1 MFKILVWGA
10 LLISAYWLWP
20 IYILIGFAWAFIVA
34 GTSGGSYSGSSYS
47 GYSSSYRPSRRRRA
61 TPKYKPY
68 KIKFKKQVVYK
79 VPKIRY
85 KKPKPR
91 PKGRKLL
98 DGHTQYMKTFGSK
111 KYWTPKSRWKDRTD

>member
-1 MFKILVWGA
+1 MWKIIAWGA

-20 IYILIGFAWAFIVA
+20 LYILIGFAWAFIVA
-34 GTSGGSYSGSSYS
+34 GASGGSYSGSSYS
-47 GYSSSYRPSRRRRA
+47 SSSYRPSRRRRA

-68 KIKFKKQVVYK
+68 KIKFKKKVVYK
-79 VPKIRY
+79 VPKYRY

-98 DGHTQYMKTFGSK
+98 DGNTQYMKTFGGR
-111 KYWTPKSRWKDRTD
+111 KYWTPKSRWKDLPD